1 MVDVVEDYF
10 NTDNPLLLW
19 AAQERRR
26 IFGVFDFKLQCC
38 GNAELIKK
46 HFLWLN

>member
-10 NTDNPLLLW
+10 NTDNPLLW

-26 IFGVFDFKLQCC
+26 IFGVFDFKL
-38 GNAELIKK
+38 
-46 HFLWLN
+46 

>member
-1 MVDVVEDYF
+1 MVDVVEEYF

-19 AAQERRR
+19 AAQER